1 MVDHFNTYLYQK
13 RGFYYFS
20 RRVPQEIHKHFPKHR
35 IVLALNTRSRA
46 KALKC
51 AQVICQRLDERWLPM
66 RLDALGLGNVV
77 AHDVKP
83 IDVAPT
89 LSEAT
94 QQYLQLKGMGKAKTF
109 HQAAMRNAG
118 TVIEICGDRVVT
130 EYRTTDAGQV
140 RDVLI
145 SKGLSVLSVRRSFT
159 TIKAIINLAIAEHGL
174 DMRNPFSSIFM
185 PEADSKKR
193 VSIPVDTIREIQ
205 EACYQIDDDRR
216 WLIALISDTG
226 MRLAEAAGLH
236 IEDLHLDEEIP
247 YVDIKPHPWRSLKTK
262 GSQRQ
267 VPLVGAS
274 LWAAQRIKQSAS
286 STFAFDRYTDNQQC
300 RANSASNTLNKWMQ
314 SHFREDIVIHG
325 FRHALRDRLR
335 AEQCPSEMMDQIGGW
350 SSGKIGEGYGDGF
363 NREVLVTAMKLIMP
377 ANLQCAYENTQRLK
391 DDSAS

>member
-1 MVDHFNTYLYQK
+1 MVDHFSTYLYQK

-20 RRVPQEIHKHFPKHR
+20 RRVPKELHHCHAKHR
-35 IVLALNTRSRA
+35 IVLALNTRSHA
-46 KALKC
+46 KALKY

-66 RLDALGLGNVV
+66 RLDAMGLGNVIANDVRAV
-77 AHDVKP
+77 A
-83 IDVAPT
+83 APT

-109 HQAAMRNAG
+109 HQAAIRNAG

-140 RDVLI
+140 RDALI
-145 SKGLSVLSVRRSFT
+145 TKGLNVASVKRSFA

-174 DMRNPFSSIFM
+174 DIRNPFSSIFM
-185 PEADSKKR
+185 PDADSKKR
-193 VSIPVDTIREIQ
+193 VSIPVETIREIQ
-205 EACYQIDDDRR
+205 QACYEINDDRR

-236 IEDLHLDEEIP
+236 IDDLHLDEEIP

-274 LWAAQRIKQSAS
+274 LWAAQRIKQTAS
-286 STFAFDRYTDNQQC
+286 SCFAFGRYTDSKQC
-300 RANSASNTLNKWMQ
+300 RANSASNALNKWMQ
-314 SHFREDIVIHG
+314 TNFREDIVIHG

-335 AEQCPSEMMDQIGGW
+335 AVQCPSEMVDQIGGW
-350 SSGKIGEGYGDGF
+350 SSGKVGEGYGEGHQLRQVF
-363 NREVLVTAMKLIMP
+363 AAMELIS
-377 ANLQCAYENTQRLK
+377 K
-391 DDSAS
+391 

>member
-1 MVDHFNTYLYQK
+1 MVDQFSTYLYQK

-20 RRVPQEIHKHFPKHR
+20 RRVPKELHHCHAKHR

-46 KALKC
+46 KALKY
-51 AQVICQRLDERWLPM
+51 AQLICQRLDERWLPI
-66 RLDALGLGNVV
+66 RLDALGLGNVIANNVRAV
-77 AHDVKP
+77 A
-83 IDVAPT
+83 APT

-94 QQYLQLKGMGKAKTF
+94 QQYLQLRGMGKAKTF
-109 HQAAMRNAG
+109 HQAALRNVG

-140 RDVLI
+140 RDALI
-145 SKGLSVLSVRRSFT
+145 DRGLSVLSVRRSFT

-174 DMRNPFSSIFM
+174 DIRNPFSSIFM

-193 VSIPVDTIREIQ
+193 VSIPVETIREIQ
-205 EACYQIDDDRR
+205 QACYVIDDDRR

-236 IEDLHLDEEIP
+236 IDDLHLDEKIP
-247 YVDIKPHPWRSLKTK
+247 YVDIRPHSWRSLKTK

-274 LWAAQRIKQSAS
+274 LWAAQRIKQTAS
-286 STFAFDRYTDNQQC
+286 SCFAFDRYTDNQQC
-300 RANSASNTLNKWMQ
+300 RANSASNALNKWMQ
-314 SHFREDIVIHG
+314 TNFRDDIVIHG

-335 AEQCPSEMMDQIGGW
+335 AVQCPSEMIDQIGGW
-350 SSGKIGEGYGDGF
+350 TSGKIGEGYGEGHQL
-363 NREVLVTAMKLIMP
+363 RQIYAAMERISK
-377 ANLQCAYENTQRLK
+377 
-391 DDSAS
+391 